1 MRGKDIPKKAFR
13 TRYCHYEFLLMSF
26 GLTNALAVFM
36 DLMNRVFQ
44 NYLDSFVIIF
54 IDDIFLYSKDEGDHI
69 GHLMVVLQTLK
80 EHQLYSKYS
89 KCEFWLRSVIF
100 LGHTVST
107 EGVEVDPRKSEALKN
122 CRKPLTPIDIRSFVG
137 LAGYCWRLVDSLES
151 FASPLTT
158 FTQKSKEFELLEAC
172 ERSF

>member
-1 MRGKDIPKKAFR
+1 
-13 TRYCHYEFLLMSF
+13 
-26 GLTNALAVFM
+26 M

-69 GHLMVVLQTLK
+69 GHLIVVLQTLK

-107 EGVEVDPRKSEALKN
+107 EGVEVDPRKTEVVKN
-122 CRKPLTPIDIRSFVG
+122 WPRPLTPTILGVS
-137 LAGYCWRLVDSLES
+137 
-151 FASPLTT
+151 
-158 FTQKSKEFELLEAC
+158 
-172 ERSF
+172 